1 MIRYILDI
9 DSDVIMSMKQ
19 TSKVPTSTTLAF
31 NFTDEEDEND
41 DDEDAK

>member
-1 MIRYILDI
+1 MYFFLDI

-19 TSKVPTSTTLAF
+19 TSKVPSSTALTF

-41 DDEDAK
+41 DDIKE